1 MSRAKKHHLSRG
13 DEVRVKEL
21 LYRYGILTDEDSERY
36 RVNLANPDG
45 ALSELVQAGLDAKSG
60 SADSDIVVSP

>member
-1 MSRAKKHHLSRG
+1 MSRAKHLSRG

-21 LYRYGILTDEDSERY
+21 LYRYGILTDEDPERY
-36 RVNLANPDG
+36 RVNLANPEG
-45 ALSELVQAGLDAKSG
+45 ALSRLVQAGLDAKSG